1 MKPKR
6 LSEMSHE
13 EFAKMFNEY
22 GRLARMWNRR
32 FAGLI
37 PEAQRRGLHEK
48 SGCASVTELA
58 SKTGSLNWQQVRTVL
73 TTDKQLSD
81 KPKLRKLLED
91 GAVAPSKLSIVAS
104 LATKKTDEKWAE
116 RAKGLSWK
124 ALQELKSEVQKQ
136 QSLAPEDMMA
146 REMGYAPRPEF
157 IESKERMVDLH
168 FDALVAERFLA
179 FREDYASRKRKS
191 VSMSSAL
198 GTLMDGYSDETQNPP
213 RFEQVLYVDKERS
226 LYLTPTRWGLVKLT
240 EEDKK
245 KYNEKGPVRDLNTLL
260 ARANEAAAKS
270 NSRHLPEA
278 IKAFVRAKFGGFCAF
293 PGCHRRG
300 KIFHHLYRY
309 ALVQKHDPEKIAFLC
324 KNHEELAHAGL
335 IDNELQSATK
345 WKVRLARK
353 IETRDDAARARID
366 AKVSKFRSPK
376 SGR

>member
-1 MKPKR
+1 MKQRR

-13 EFAKMFNEY
+13 EFAKMFDEY

-32 FAGLI
+32 FTGLI

-58 SKTGSLNWQQVRTVL
+58 SKKGSLNWQQVRTVL

-81 KPKLRKLLED
+81 KPKLRKLLEE
-91 GAVAPSKLSIVAS
+91 GAVAPGKLSIVAS
-104 LATKKTDEKWAE
+104 LATKTTDSKWAE
-116 RAKGLSWK
+116 RAKSLSWK

-136 QSLAPEDMMA
+136 QSLSPEDMMA
-146 REMGYAPRPEF
+146 REMGYTPRPEF
-157 IESKERMVDLH
+157 RESKERMVDLH

-179 FREDYASRKRKS
+179 FKEDYASRKRKS

-198 GTLMDGYSDETQNPP
+198 GTLMDGYSDGTENPP

-240 EEDKK
+240 EDDKK
-245 KYNEKGPVRDLNTLL
+245 RCKGKGPVRDLKTLL
-260 ARANEAAAKS
+260 RRAKEASEKS
-270 NSRHLPEA
+270 TSRHLPEA
-278 IKAFVRAKFGGFCAF
+278 VKAYVRAKFGGFCAF

-309 ALVQKHDPEKIAFLC
+309 AIVKKHDPEKIAFLC
-324 KNHEELAHAGL
+324 KSHEELAHAGL
-335 IDNELQSATK
+335 IENELQSIAT
-345 WKVRLARK
+345 WKVRLERT
-353 IETRDDAARARID
+353 INSPEDAERARVD
-366 AKVSKFRSPK
+366 AKVSEFRSPK